1 MSHQA
6 HLVWPTEAH
15 LKSPLGFDSTH
26 LGGLQLLVL
35 PLSVTLL
42 FFFFFCFLPR
52 VVNPFVVLSYR
63 RRRRRL
69 S

>member
-42 FFFFFCFLPR
+42 FFFFLLFSPASC
-52 VVNPFVVLSYR
+52 
-63 RRRRRL
+63 
-69 S
+69 

>member
-42 FFFFFCFLPR
+42 FFFFS
-52 VVNPFVVLSYR
+52 FVFSRELLIPSSY
-63 RRRRRL
+63 
-69 S
+69 SATAAAAAA